1 MKLYSKLAA
10 LGATLVIA
18 SSCALADEFTSPIY
32 SSSGTTFFAGYLP
45 TFAVPSTLSSMPAT
59 IPLSGV
65 DNSTGTSTV
74 SGILPGTVWAPALSA
89 SFQGV
94 NANSEWVSYDS
105 NSGPTGTENGGSKPY
120 DANGFYFYT
129 TSFNTPGGALPY
141 SGILEVAAD
150 DTVAVY
156 LNGVLLDGEGNLGGD
171 AECSD
176 GIPDCRP
183 GGFETI
189 LINQSMLNTAG
200 SGFNQ
205 LVFVVEQSGSFDQGL
220 DFAGTVEPTPE
231 PNTLFLLGTGL
242 LGSAG
247 ALVRRRR
254 AAAASITE

>member
-10 LGATLVIA
+10 LGVTLAIA
-18 SSCALADEFTSPIY
+18 SSYALADEFISPIF
-32 SSSGTTFFAGYLP
+32 SSSGTTFYAGYAS
-45 TFAVPSTLSSMPAT
+45 TFSAPSTLASIPAT
-59 IPLSGV
+59 IQPSGV
-65 DNSTGTSTV
+65 NNSNGTSTV
-74 SGILPGTVWAPALSA
+74 SGILPGIIWAPALNA

-94 NANSEWVSYDS
+94 NANSEWISYDK
-105 NSGPTGTENGGSKPY
+105 NSGPVGTENGGSSPF

-129 TSFNTPGGALPY
+129 TNFNTPGGALPY
-141 SGILEVAAD
+141 SGSLKVAAD

-156 LNGVLLDGEGNLGGD
+156 LNGALLAGEGLLGGD
-171 AECSD
+171 AECGD
-176 GIPDCRP
+176 GIPNCRP

-200 SGFNQ
+200 TGFNQ
-205 LVFVVEQSGSFDQGL
+205 LVFVVQQSGSYDQGL

-247 ALVRRRR
+247 ALLRRMR
-254 AAAASITE
+254 AA